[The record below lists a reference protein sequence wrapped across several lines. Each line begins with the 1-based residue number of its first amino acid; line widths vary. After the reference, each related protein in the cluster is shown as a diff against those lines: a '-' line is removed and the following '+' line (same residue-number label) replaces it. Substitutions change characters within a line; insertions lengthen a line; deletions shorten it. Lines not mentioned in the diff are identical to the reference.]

1 MSEAAVRDGAR
12 SALIVATAR
21 YDDAALRGLRG
32 ASADADALA
41 QVLGDPGIGGFDIR
55 TVLDQ
60 PAHVIAEAVE
70 EFFADRSPQDLLV
83 LHFSGHGI
91 KNQDGELHFAASN
104 TKLTRLG
111 STAIAAQFVKPADE
125 RQPVPLH
132 RAAA

>member
-83 LHFSGHGI
+83 VHFSGHGI

-104 TKLTRLG
+104 TKLTASGRRL
-111 STAIAAQFVKPADE
+111 SP
-125 RQPVPLH
+125 PSSC
-132 RAAA
+132 